1 MRWFSKSGIV
11 QVCSV
16 TISCPC
22 TGSTTQSSFGSTRGR
37 RQDVRRGFRG
47 YSGAGL
53 STTGGF
59 SLQFFLCVICYSWAA
74 VSTPPYERLP
84 PFSTPHD
91 PRAGVQRENGSGAY
105 IPFESSGTGP
115 LAEKQLWCTIPS
127 CTALCSRGATA
138 QKTVREQR
146 TRARSTRPYLD
157 TLVTFLWYD
166 LLISGGLRSVGGGAS
181 LPRVTTLSFPP
192 LFLVCNTLL
201 LNGGARTMR
210 GRPWRGARV
219 VPPLL
224 GGLAEG

>member
-16 TISCPC
+16 PISCPAP
-22 TGSTTQSSFGSTRGR
+22 SPPPSRRSAPLRGE
-37 RQDVRRGFRG
+37 DKTCEEVFRG

-59 SLQFFLCVICYSWAA
+59 SLQFLSCVICYLWAA

-84 PFSTPHD
+84 PFSTPDD
-91 PRAGVQRENGSGAY
+91 PRAGGSVK
-105 IPFESSGTGP
+105 TGP
-115 LAEKQLWCTIPS
+115 VPIYPTRVWAPAFSRRSNFGAQSQVGRPCTQEKPP
-127 CTALCSRGATA
+127 A
-138 QKTVREQR
+138 QNAVREQR
-146 TRARSTRPYLD
+146 TRNRSTRPYFD

-166 LLISGGLRSVGGGAS
+166 LLISGGLRSVGWGTS

-201 LNGGARTMR
+201 LNGGARNTR
-210 GRPWRGARV
+210 SRPWRGAMFAPRS
-219 VPPLL
+219 L
-224 GGLAEG
+224 GGLPQG